1 MLFIRGGFPLFLY
14 LCTMEK
20 HNRGSFK
27 SNFGIMM
34 AVAGS
39 AVGLGNI
46 WRFPYMAGMNGGAAF
61 IILYLILVLLVGLP
75 LILSEF
81 SIGRAGRAGCV
92 ESFNKIR
99 PGSNWTIIGLIAVVG
114 GFTIMGFYSV
124 IAGWTLYLIG
134 DVINGGFEF
143 SNYVE
148 QQASFNGFVNNGWLP
163 IGLSLLFIG
172 LTAAIVMRGV
182 EKGIEKMS
190 KILMPMLVVI
200 LIILCINSMTMS
212 GFGEAMNFLFT
223 PDFSK
228 ITGQTVLDA
237 LGQVFFTLSIGMGV
251 MITYSSYVVKDDNMV
266 KSKLIVTIIDTSIAI
281 ISGIAIF
288 PAVFSF
294 GINPSEGPSLV
305 FVTLPTLF
313 SQMPFGI
320 FVGLLFAILLFIAA
334 ITSAVSIF
342 EMLTAVFT
350 DKYKISRKKA
360 LIFVSSGVGVL
371 AILSA
376 LSQVEGSNLMIFGLN
391 IFDLLDTVSSN
402 YLLTLGGLLVAI
414 FTGWFFGKEKL
425 KKVFT
430 SNGRYNRYIFPIFLF
445 VVRYI
450 SPVAVAAIFLSK
462 LGFI

>member
-1 MLFIRGGFPLFLY
+1 
-14 LCTMEK
+14 MEK
-20 HNRGSFK
+20 HKRGSFT
-27 SNFGIMM
+27 SNFGVMM

-61 IILYLILVLLVGLP
+61 LILYLVLVLLVGLP

-81 SIGRAGRAGCV
+81 CIGRQGKRGCV
-92 ESFNKIR
+92 ESFEKIR
-99 PGSNWTIIGLIAVVG
+99 PGSRWNFVGYVAVIA

-124 IAGWTLYLIG
+124 IAGWTIYMLG
-134 DVINGGFEF
+134 DAIWGGFEIA
-143 SNYVE
+143 NYA
-148 QQASFNGFVNNGWLP
+148 QQQISFNGFVNNGWMP
-163 IGLSLLFIG
+163 IGLSILFIG
-172 LTAAIVMRGV
+172 LTVGIVIRGV
-182 EKGIEKMS
+182 EKGIEKSS
-190 KILMPMLVVI
+190 KILMPLLIVI

-251 MITYSSYVVKDDNMV
+251 MITYSSYVTKDDNMV
-266 KSKLIVTIIDTSIAI
+266 KSKVIVTVIDTGVAI

-313 SQMPFGI
+313 AQMPFGT
-320 FVGLLFAILLFIAA
+320 FVGILFALLLFIAA

-350 DKYKISRKKA
+350 EKYNISRKKA
-360 LIFVSSGVGVL
+360 VIYVASVVAFL

-376 LSQVEGSNLMIFGLN
+376 LSQIEGSSLVIFGLN
-391 IFDLLDTVSSN
+391 IFDLLDTLSSN
-402 YLLTLGGLLVAI
+402 YLLTLGGLLIAI

-425 KKVFT
+425 RKVFT
-430 SNGRYNRYIFPIFLF
+430 SNGKYSNFIFKPFLF
-445 VVRYI
+445 IIRYV

>member
-1 MLFIRGGFPLFLY
+1 
-14 LCTMEK
+14 MEK
-20 HNRGSFK
+20 HKRGSFT
-27 SNFGIMM
+27 SNFGVMM

-61 IILYLILVLLVGLP
+61 LILYLVLVVLVGLP

-81 SIGRAGRAGCV
+81 CIGRQAKRGCV
-92 ESFNKIR
+92 ESFEKIR
-99 PGSNWTIIGLIAVVG
+99 PGSRWNLVGYVAVIA

-124 IAGWTLYLIG
+124 IAGWTIYMLG
-134 DVINGGFEF
+134 DALWGGFEIA
-143 SNYVE
+143 NYA
-148 QQASFNGFVNNGWLP
+148 QQQISFNSFVNNGWTP
-163 IGLSLLFIG
+163 IGLSILFIG
-172 LTAAIVMRGV
+172 LTVGIVIRGV
-182 EKGIEKMS
+182 EKGIEKSS
-190 KILMPMLVVI
+190 KILMPLLIVI
-200 LIILCINSMTMS
+200 LIILCINSMTMT
-212 GFGEAMNFLFT
+212 GFGDAMNFLFT

-251 MITYSSYVVKDDNMV
+251 MITYSSYVTKDDNMV
-266 KSKLIVTIIDTSIAI
+266 KSKAIVTVIDTGVAI

-313 SQMPFGI
+313 AQMTFGT
-320 FVGLLFAILLFIAA
+320 FVGILFALLLFIAA
-334 ITSAVSIF
+334 ITSSVSIF

-350 DKYKISRKKA
+350 EKYKISRTKA
-360 LIFVSSGVGVL
+360 VTYVASVVAFL

-376 LSQVEGSNLMIFGLN
+376 LSQIEGSSLVIFGLN
-391 IFDLLDTVSSN
+391 IFDFLDTLSSN
-402 YLLTLGGLLVAI
+402 YLLTLGGLLIAI

-425 KKVFT
+425 RKVFT
-430 SNGRYNRYIFPIFLF
+430 SNGRYSNLIFKPFLF
-445 VVRYI
+445 IIRYV